1 MRLFIRPQDFLWL
14 ALFAALAV
22 LSPSR
27 TPAEY
32 TFLPL
37 LALLQVLEPRIPL
50 FSSGRHG
57 PYLSI
62 VAKLALGYALIGFTG
77 GINSSYYLIL
87 LLPIVSAATSSGA
100 VGTTVF
106 TLLACGSYVSM
117 LLYIDWTTY
126 ELPSD
131 QTRELALR
139 GAFFAVVGFLTYT
152 LAEANRVE
160 ARKYQAVARQLA
172 EANQNLQEAEAAVR
186 RSERLAAL
194 GQLTAGLAHE
204 LRNPLGTMRASA
216 EVLSKN
222 VAHENEVAQEV
233 AGFISTE
240 VDRAN
245 SLITR
250 FLEFA
255 RPLPLRLKT
264 ADIAETID
272 LAVARLGRENAAAKI
287 AIYKNYSPDIR
298 PFPYDSELM
307 ERVVYNLVLNAIQAT
322 PPGGAVTVKTR
333 ALEAEV
339 EIAVIDRG
347 SGIDPTHL
355 ESVFN
360 PFFTTK
366 PTGVGLGLAIVS
378 KIVDEHGGRVLIESE
393 PDKGTVARALLPMS
407 QQSQNFL

>member
-1 MRLFIRPQDFLWL
+1 LRLFIRPQDFLWL

-37 LALLQVLEPRIPL
+37 LALLQVLEPRIAL
-50 FSSGRHG
+50 FTGARG
-57 PYLSI
+57 QYLSI
-62 VAKLALGYALIGFTG
+62 FFKLALGYALIGFTG

-106 TLLACGSYVSM
+106 TLLSCCSYVSM

-126 ELPSD
+126 ELPGD

-139 GAFFAVVGFLTYT
+139 LAFFAVVGFLTYT

-172 EANQNLQEAEAAVR
+172 EANQSLREAEAAVR

-222 VAHENEVAQEV
+222 VAHENDVAQEV

-255 RPLPLRLKT
+255 RPLPLRLKP

-272 LAVARLGRENAAAKI
+272 LAVARLERENAAVKI

-298 PFPYDSELM
+298 PFPYDAELI

-322 PPGGAVTVKTR
+322 PAGGEVTVKTR
-333 ALEAEV
+333 PVDGQV
-339 EIAVIDRG
+339 EITVIDRG
-347 SGIDPTHL
+347 SGIDPKDL

-366 PTGVGLGLAIVS
+366 PNGVGLGLAIVS
-378 KIVDEHGGRVLIESE
+378 KIVDEHGGRVSLESE
-393 PDKGTVARALLPMS
+393 PDKGTVARALLPLDHDPP
-407 QQSQNFL
+407 N